1 MTEFVSKWKY
11 PLLAL
16 AGIFILI
23 CLVLFAGLGLSVF
36 RAQNAT
42 PTATVEPDVFN
53 YCGAQLTSLCVLSFG
68 RDAFG
73 QTVINLYV
81 PPRTYP
87 LFYLKLLR
95 ATGES
100 EYVCTANKTVKT
112 SVYCVGD
119 ALNLGEGLV
128 MQLLAE
134 KDNRLLAQGDF
145 TLKAF
150 LVPSVVVDDDES
162 GSDSPEPAST
172 SKPTSTPT
180 QESTPT
186 PFDFFEGTFVPTSNS
201 TDTTVTVTPTST
213 SQSYPNYP

>member
-1 MTEFVSKWKY
+1 MEFVSKWKWL
-11 PLLAL
+11 LLAL

-23 CLVLFAGLGLSVF
+23 CLVLFAGLGWSVF
-36 RAQNAT
+36 RAQDAT
-42 PTATVEPDVFN
+42 PTATTEPDVFN

-68 RDAFG
+68 RDAFD

-87 LFYLKLLR
+87 SFYLKLLR
-95 ATGES
+95 TTGES
-100 EYVCTANKTVKT
+100 KYVCTANKTVKT

-134 KDNRLLAQGDF
+134 KDDRLLAQGDF

-150 LVPSVVVDDDES
+150 LVPSVVVDDGS
-162 GSDSPEPAST
+162 GSASPAPAST
-172 SKPTSTPT
+172 AKPTSTLT
-180 QESTPT
+180 LESTPT
-186 PFDFFEGTFVPTSNS
+186 PFDFTEGTFVPTSDS
-201 TDTTVTVTPTST
+201 TGTGTAVTATST
-213 SQSYPNYP
+213 SGSYPNYP

>member
-1 MTEFVSKWKY
+1 MEFISKWKW
-11 PLLAL
+11 LIFAF
-16 AGIFILI
+16 AGIFLLV

-36 RAQNAT
+36 RGQSAT

-68 RDAFG
+68 RDAFD
-73 QTVINLYV
+73 QTVVNLYV

-87 LFYLKLLR
+87 SFYLKLLR
-95 ATGES
+95 TSGES

-134 KDNRLLAQGDF
+134 KDDRLLAQGDF

-150 LVPSVVVDDDES
+150 LVPTVVLNEDES
-162 GSDSPEPAST
+162 ASESSEPAST
-172 SKPTSTPT
+172 SRPTSTST
-180 QESTPT
+180 LESTPT
-186 PFDFFEGTFVPTSNS
+186 SFDFFEGTFVPTSES
-201 TDTTVTVTPTST
+201 GSMVTPTPT

>member
-1 MTEFVSKWKY
+1 MEFISKWKW
-11 PLLAL
+11 LILAL
-16 AGIFILI
+16 AGIFLLI

-36 RAQNAT
+36 RGQSAT
-42 PTATVEPDVFN
+42 PTAMVEPDVFN

-68 RDAFG
+68 RDAFD
-73 QTVINLYV
+73 QTVVNLYV

-87 LFYLKLLR
+87 SFYLKLLR
-95 ATGES
+95 ASGES

-134 KDNRLLAQGDF
+134 KDDRLLAQGAF

-150 LVPSVVVDDDES
+150 LVPTVVFNEDES
-162 GSDSPEPAST
+162 ASESPEPAST
-172 SKPTSTPT
+172 A
-180 QESTPT
+180 QAESTPT
-186 PFDFFEGTFVPTSNS
+186 AFDFFEETITPTADLNGTDIGTG
-201 TDTTVTVTPTST
+201 TPTST
-213 SQSYPNYP
+213 SESYPNYP

>member
-1 MTEFVSKWKY
+1 MEFVSKWKWL
-11 PLLAL
+11 LLAL
-16 AGIFILI
+16 TGIFLLI
-23 CLVLFAGLGLSVF
+23 CLVLFAGLGWSVF
-36 RAQNAT
+36 RAQDET
-42 PTATVEPDVFN
+42 PTSTTEPDVFN

-87 LFYLKLLR
+87 SFYLKLLR

-134 KDNRLLAQGDF
+134 KDDRLLAQGAF

-150 LVPSVVVDDDES
+150 LVPSVVVDEES
-162 GSDSPEPAST
+162 GSASPAPAST
-172 SKPTSTPT
+172 SRPTSTSTP
-180 QESTPT
+180 ESTAT
-186 PFDFFEGTFVPTSNS
+186 PFDFTEGTFVPTSDS
-201 TDTTVTVTPTST
+201 ESTVTPTAT
-213 SQSYPNYP
+213 SGSYPNYP

>member
-11 PLLAL
+11 LLLAL
-16 AGIFILI
+16 AGIGLLI

-95 ATGES
+95 VTGES

-134 KDNRLLAQGDF
+134 KDDRLLAQGDF

-150 LVPSVVVDDDES
+150 LVPSVVVDDEAD
-162 GSDSPEPAST
+162 SDSPEPAST
-172 SKPTSTPT
+172 SKPTSTSRP
-180 QESTPT
+180 ESTPT
-186 PFDFFEGTFVPTSNS
+186 PFDFTEGTFVPTSDS
-201 TDTTVTVTPTST
+201 ESTVTPTST

>member
-1 MTEFVSKWKY
+1 MEFVSKWKWL
-11 PLLAL
+11 LLAL
-16 AGIFILI
+16 TGIFLLI
-23 CLVLFAGLGLSVF
+23 CLVLFAGLGWSVF
-36 RAQNAT
+36 RAQDET
-42 PTATVEPDVFN
+42 PTATTEPDVFN

-134 KDNRLLAQGDF
+134 KDDRLLAQGAF

-150 LVPSVVVDDDES
+150 LVPTVVFNEDES
-162 GSDSPEPAST
+162 ASESPEPAST
-172 SKPTSTPT
+172 A
-180 QESTPT
+180 QAESTPT
-186 PFDFFEGTFVPTSNS
+186 AFDFFEETITPTADLNG
-201 TDTTVTVTPTST
+201 TDTWTGTPTPTSE
-213 SQSYPNYP
+213 SYPNYP

>member
-11 PLLAL
+11 LLLAL
-16 AGIFILI
+16 AGIGLLI

-87 LFYLKLLR
+87 SFYLKLLR

-100 EYVCTANKTVKT
+100 EYVCTANKMVKT

-128 MQLLAE
+128 MKLLAE
-134 KDNRLLAQGDF
+134 KDDRLLAQGDF

-150 LVPSVVVDDDES
+150 LVPSVVVDDETD
-162 GSDSPEPAST
+162 SDSPEPAST
-172 SKPTSTPT
+172 SKPTSTSRP
-180 QESTPT
+180 ESTPT
-186 PFDFFEGTFVPTSNS
+186 PFDFTEGTFVPTSDS
-201 TDTTVTVTPTST
+201 TGTGTAVTATST
-213 SQSYPNYP
+213 SGSYPNYP

>member
-1 MTEFVSKWKY
+1 MEFVSKWKWL
-11 PLLAL
+11 LLAL
-16 AGIFILI
+16 AGIFLLI
-23 CLVLFAGLGLSVF
+23 CLVLVAGLGWSVF
-36 RAQNAT
+36 RAQDAT
-42 PTATVEPDVFN
+42 PTATTEPDVFN

-68 RDAFG
+68 RDAFD

-87 LFYLKLLR
+87 SFYLKLLR

-100 EYVCTANKTVKT
+100 EYICTANKTVKT

-134 KDNRLLAQGDF
+134 KDDRLLAQGAF

-150 LVPSVVVDDDES
+150 LVPSVVVDDDVS

-172 SKPTSTPT
+172 SKPTSTSTP
-180 QESTPT
+180 ESTPT
-186 PFDFFEGTFVPTSNS
+186 PFDFIDGTFVPTSDS
-201 TDTTVTVTPTST
+201 ISTVTPTPT

>member
-16 AGIFILI
+16 AGICLLI
-23 CLVLFAGLGLSVF
+23 CLVLFAGLGWSVF
-36 RAQNAT
+36 RAQDAT

-87 LFYLKLLR
+87 SFYLKLLR

-134 KDNRLLAQGDF
+134 KDDRLLAQGDF

-150 LVPSVVVDDDES
+150 LVPSVVVDDETA
-162 GSDSPEPAST
+162 SDSPEPAST
-172 SKPTSTPT
+172 SKPTSTPKP
-180 QESTPT
+180 ESTPT
-186 PFDFFEGTFVPTSNS
+186 PFDFTEGTFVPTSDS
-201 TDTTVTVTPTST
+201 ESTVTPTST